1 MFFDSQLKKKWKNWK
16 NGNFSFKEE
25 QENMWDAKR
34 VKVYVRR
41 RFALFQVLH
50 VHTLV
55 QLLVYNH
62 ECYIYIYIF
71 IQFFSTYLNEAKAQ
85 LQIGRAFVEQR
96 DALAERIGRFFRQRQ
111 TEQTRSDG
119 FFFHET
125 PTARGDFIFFL
136 FEMSQFD

>member
-25 QENMWDAKR
+25 QENMWAAKR

-96 DALAERIGRFFRQRQ
+96 DALAERIRWFFRQRQ

>member
-55 QLLVYNH
+55 QLLVYKY

>member
-50 VHTLV
+50 VHALV
-55 QLLVYNH
+55 QLLVYKY

-96 DALAERIGRFFRQRQ
+96 DALAERIRWFFRQRQ